1 MGGSCATERCEP
13 CQAGNRAALSS
24 FFVCRSKSAHS
35 YTQVRKFY
43 FCLRGESMAY
53 QALYRKYR
61 PQTFSDV
68 VGQEHITE
76 TLKNELSSGKTVH
89 AYLFTGTRGTGKTS
103 CAKILARAV
112 NCLNPVE
119 GDPCLECE
127 ACRLVEAG
135 ENTDIV
141 EIDAASNNG
150 VDSIREL
157 RDLISFTPAN
167 SKYRVFIIDE
177 VHMLS
182 IGAFNAL
189 LKTLEEP
196 PAHVIF
202 ILATTEVHK
211 LPSTILSRCQRF
223 DFRRIDTIKIC
234 ERIQYIAEK
243 EGLTVTDGA
252 ATLIASV
259 ADGGMRDALSVLDLC
274 ASSSKNID
282 EAVVESVCAMAGND
296 YLLELSDKIKRQDT
310 EGCLLLLERLHNSSV
325 DMLRLLSEMISH
337 YRDLMI
343 VKTVKSGKR
352 PIVCSAAK
360 MQALENQAESY
371 NIKEIMYCLSVL
383 QQATALMQSG
393 NRRTE
398 MEMAVIKLCN
408 PSLTGD
414 TQSLERRISL
424 LEKAL
429 QNLAAGKVVPA
440 AEKPK
445 AIVPEEADDEIPLPE
460 TENSAPA
467 PADNTEN
474 YTKTETV
481 IAEPSADGT
490 TPVENWNEIIKILKV
505 ECPIMGGVLNDSR
518 AFIKGQYLLIDA
530 PNSQFRSL
538 INSGN
543 SYYKDSIR
551 KAAFKILGATY
562 KLGPYNKPK
571 AVSDDDDPLKIIAQK
586 LKNFEMN

>member
-1 MGGSCATERCEP
+1 
-13 CQAGNRAALSS
+13 
-24 FFVCRSKSAHS
+24 
-35 YTQVRKFY
+35 
-43 FCLRGESMAY
+43 MAY

-61 PQTFSDV
+61 PQTFSNV

-76 TLKNELSSGKTVH
+76 TLKNELSHGKTVH

-103 CAKILARAV
+103 CAKILARAI
-112 NCLNPVE
+112 NCLDLKE
-119 GDPCLECE
+119 GDPCLSCD
-127 ACRLVEAG
+127 ACRLCDDG

-157 RDLISFTPAN
+157 RDLIGFTPAN
-167 SKYRVFIIDE
+167 SKYRVYIIDE

-196 PAHVIF
+196 PAHVVF

-211 LPSTILSRCQRF
+211 LPATILSRCQRF
-223 DFRRIDTIKIC
+223 DFRRIDNEKIC
-234 ERIQYIAEK
+234 QRLQYIADN
-243 EGLTVTDGA
+243 EGLTLTDGA
-252 ATLIASV
+252 ATLIASA
-259 ADGGMRDALSVLDLC
+259 ADGGMRDALSILDLC

-296 YLLELSDKIKRQDT
+296 YLLELSDAVKRQDT

-325 DMLRLLSEMISH
+325 DMLRLLSELVSH

-352 PIVCSAAK
+352 PIVCSAAR
-360 MQALENQAESY
+360 MESLEKQAEGY
-371 NIKEIMYCLSVL
+371 TIKEIMYCLSVL
-383 QQATALMQSG
+383 QSAFGLMQSG

-398 MEMAVIKLCN
+398 MEMTVIKLCN
-408 PSLTGD
+408 PALSSD
-414 TQSLERRISL
+414 TTSLEQRINS
-424 LEKAL
+424 LEKAVS
-429 QNLAAGKVVPA
+429 NLSSA
-440 AEKPK
+440 KPK
-445 AIVPEEADDEIPLPE
+445 TEALKEEAKAVSYEEEEIPTPME
-460 TENSAPA
+460 EYSAPA
-467 PADNTEN
+467 PEEN
-474 YTKTETV
+474 AEEKPANKPQQEPVEEGITQVDSWDEIIRILKTE
-481 IAEPSADGT
+481 
-490 TPVENWNEIIKILKV
+490 
-505 ECPIMGGVLNDSR
+505 CPLIGGVLNDSR

-551 KAAFKILGATY
+551 KAALRVLGATY
-562 KLGPYNKPK
+562 KLGPYTRPK
-571 AVSDDDDPLKIIAQK
+571 SEAEDDDPLKAIAQK
-586 LKNFEMN
+586 LKNFEIN

>member
-1 MGGSCATERCEP
+1 
-13 CQAGNRAALSS
+13 
-24 FFVCRSKSAHS
+24 
-35 YTQVRKFY
+35 
-43 FCLRGESMAY
+43 MAY

-68 VGQEHITE
+68 IGQEHITE

-112 NCLNPVE
+112 NCLEPKD
-119 GDPCLECE
+119 GDPCLCCD
-127 ACRLVEAG
+127 ACRLVESG

-196 PAHVIF
+196 PEHVVF

-211 LPSTILSRCQRF
+211 LPATILSRCQRF
-223 DFRRIDTIKIC
+223 DFRRIDSEKIC

-243 EGLTVTDGA
+243 EGLTVSSGA
-252 ATLIASV
+252 ATLIASA
-259 ADGGMRDALSVLDLC
+259 ADGGMRDALSILDLC
-274 ASSSKNID
+274 ASSSKEID
-282 EAVVESVCAMAGND
+282 EVVVESVCAMAGND
-296 YLLELSDKIKRQDT
+296 YLLELSDAVKRQDT
-310 EGCLLLLERLHNSSV
+310 ESCLLLLDRLHNSSV
-325 DMLRLLSEMISH
+325 DMLRLLSELISH

-352 PIVCSAAK
+352 PIVCSK
-360 MQALENQAESY
+360 TRMQSLENQAERY
-371 NIKEIMYCLSVL
+371 DIKEIMYCLSVL
-383 QQATALMQSG
+383 QAAAVGMQSS

-398 MEMAVIKLCN
+398 MEMTVIKLCN
-408 PSLTGD
+408 PSYSAD
-414 TQSLERRISL
+414 TQSLERRISV
-424 LEKAL
+424 LERMVENAL
-429 QNLAAGKVVPA
+429 KNKTVITQE
-440 AEKPK
+440 EKT
-445 AIVPEEADDEIPLPE
+445 VTTTDEDDDEIPLPE
-460 TENSAPA
+460 EENSTPA
-467 PADNTEN
+467 PESYD
-474 YTKTETV
+474 
-481 IAEPSADGT
+481 EPTPAPKAVAQPDAQGVA
-490 TPVENWNEIIKILKV
+490 PVENWAEILRILRTD
-505 ECPIMGGVLNDSR
+505 CPIMAGVLNGSS
-518 AFIKGQYLLIDA
+518 AYIKGQYLLIDA

-543 SYYKDSIR
+543 AYYKDSIR
-551 KAAFKILGATY
+551 KAAFTVLGETY
-562 KLGPYNKPK
+562 KLGPYTKPK
-571 AVSDDDDPLKIIAQK
+571 VVTEDDDPLKIIAEK
-586 LKNFEMN
+586 LKNFEIN